1 MLVSWRVYYCY
12 RHGLAIVAW
21 FFWGSFVPIMAFF
34 RARKLRE
41 EAETA
46 KLEDNEKIRAAA

>member
-1 MLVSWRVYYCY
+1 MGWLLL
-12 RHGLAIVAW
+12 HG